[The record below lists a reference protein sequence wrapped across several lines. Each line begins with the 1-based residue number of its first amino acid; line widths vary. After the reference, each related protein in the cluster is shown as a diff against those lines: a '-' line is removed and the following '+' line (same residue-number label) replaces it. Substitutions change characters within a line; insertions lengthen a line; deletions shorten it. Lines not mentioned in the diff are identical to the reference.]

1 MTNIDTKP
9 FQDAIEK
16 ATKLNV
22 LKDLPEWSIIEE
34 TVNNLIGNLA
44 SQLLNDKPVE
54 HDQYIEIRF
63 KIEGL
68 RSILDAF
75 VAIERDG
82 KQAEEG
88 LKAIN
93 GE

>member
-16 ATKLNV
+16 ATKLSV
-22 LKDLPEWSIIEE
+22 LKEQPEWSIIEE
-34 TVNNLIGNLA
+34 TVNGLIANLA

-54 HDQYIEIRF
+54 HDKYIEIRF